1 MSKYCPKCRNEL
13 PDNAKFCLNCGYKL
27 DTEDNSFS
35 NSKEDSLNNQS
46 IFKNGKI
53 FLILIFIVLI
63 IGGGIILTSTGNSP
77 EKNVENVSLTITD
90 VGGYGSESF
99 TLYTEALFE
108 HVPSNLEGYNIKTSY
123 YDDNNKLIGSET
135 EKLSAVYYDSEFSII
150 FGNYNS
156 YKKPNPK
163 YVTVEIIKDGSTV
176 NEYKYNIDK
185 TKIDFIN

>member
-1 MSKYCPKCRNEL
+1 M

-35 NSKEDSLNNQS
+35 NNKEDTLNNQS

-77 EKNVENVSLTITD
+77 EKNVENVSLTITN
-90 VGGYGSESF
+90 VGGYGTESF

-135 EKLSAVYYDSEFSII
+135 EKLSSVYYDSEYSII

-163 YVTVEIIKDGSTV
+163 YVKVEIIKDGSTV

-185 TKIDFIN
+185 TKIDFLN